1 VDGGAQYLLPYGLD
15 LAAVAAALGEHLDVE
30 PDSERSV
37 DRTFYDTFDG
47 RLHEEGL
54 VAVHDDGRLAVV
66 DAGGYGERASAPLNG
81 RPQRIVAADLPPGSL
96 RDVLEPLIDMRAL
109 TPIARVRSR
118 LGVLRVLDDERKT
131 VVRLAVEQP
140 TLAGGDAL
148 PGRLHVRPM
157 RGYEKALAR
166 VRASVERELGL
177 AAAAAPLHDDAVAAG
192 GGRPGGV
199 PSKVRVRLWP
209 RQRADEAAA
218 TIAAG
223 LLAIIE
229 ANVPGTLAD
238 VDTEFLHDLRVS
250 VRRTRSLQRQL
261 KGVFPPGPLGS
272 FRAGFRWLQQVTGE
286 TRDLDVYLLEFEDFR
301 AAIPAAHAADLDPLH
316 DLLARRRERERRK
329 MVAALRSERAEALLA
344 GWRALV
350 ASLPEARVADRP
362 DALRPIE
369 DVAGERISKVY
380 RRMVKLGRAIDDSS
394 PPEALHE
401 LRKKG
406 KELRYLLEFFS
417 SLFPGD
423 VVKPMVKSLK
433 SLQDV
438 LGRFQDRQVQS
449 ETIRALREDVV
460 KIDGG
465 AAALMAMGLL
475 VDRLEHQQEEA
486 REEFAARFADFAS
499 GEQRR
504 LVKDTFS

>member
-1 VDGGAQYLLPYGLD
+1 VDGAQYLLPDGLD
-15 LAAVAAALGEHLDVE
+15 LAGVTAALAHHLDVE
-30 PDSERSV
+30 PDSDRSA

-47 RLHEEGL
+47 RLHDEGL

-66 DAGGYGERASAPLNG
+66 DAGGYGERASAPLTG
-81 RPQRIVAADLPPGSL
+81 RPQRILAADLPPGSL
-96 RDVLEPLIDMRAL
+96 RDVLEPLIEMRAL
-109 TPIARVRSR
+109 TPVARVRST
-118 LGVLRVLDDERKT
+118 LGALRVLDDERKT
-131 VVRLAVEQP
+131 VVRLAIEHP
-140 TLAGGDAL
+140 TLVGAGPL
-148 PGRLHVRPM
+148 PARLHVRPV
-157 RGYEKALAR
+157 RGYDKALAR
-166 VRASVERELGL
+166 VCGSVERELGF
-177 AAAAAPLHDDAVAAG
+177 AVAPTPLHDDAVAAAG
-192 GGRPGGV
+192 GKPGGV
-199 PSKVRVRLWP
+199 PSKVRVHLWP

-250 VRRTRSLQRQL
+250 VRRTRSLQCQL
-261 KGVFPPGPLGS
+261 KRVFPPGPLES
-272 FRAGFRWLQQVTGE
+272 FRAGFRWLQQATGD

-301 AAIPAAHAADLDPLH
+301 AAIGAAHAADLDPLH
-316 DLLARRRERERRK
+316 DLLARRRQRERRK
-329 MVAALRSERAEALLA
+329 MVAALRSDRAQALLA
-344 GWRALV
+344 GWRAFV
-350 ASLPEARVADRP
+350 ASLPDARVVDRP

-369 DVAGERISKVY
+369 DVAGERITKVY
-380 RRMVKLGRAIDDSS
+380 RRMVKMGRAIDDSS

-475 VDRLEHQQEEA
+475 VDRLEREQVQA
-486 REEFAARFADFAS
+486 RAEFAARFADFAS
-499 GEQRR
+499 PAQRH
-504 LVKDTFS
+504 LVKDTFA

>member
-1 VDGGAQYLLPYGLD
+1 VGDGAQYLLPDGLD
-15 LAAVAAALGEHLDVE
+15 LAAVTAALGAHLDVE

-66 DAGGYGERASAPLNG
+66 DAGGYGERASAQVTG
-81 RPQRIVAADLPPGSL
+81 RPRRIVVADLPPGSL
-96 RDVLEPLIDMRAL
+96 RELLEPLIEMRAL

-118 LGVLRVLDDERKT
+118 LGALRVLDVERKT

-140 TLAGGDAL
+140 TLAGGGAL
-148 PGRLHVRPM
+148 PGRLHVRPV

-166 VRASVERELGL
+166 VRSSVERELGF

-199 PSKVRVRLWP
+199 QSKLHFELRAG
-209 RQRADEAAA
+209 QRADQAAA

-223 LLAIIE
+223 LLSVIE
-229 ANVPGTLAD
+229 ANLPGTLAD

-261 KGVFPPGPLGS
+261 KGVFPPEPLAR
-272 FRAGFRWLQQVTGE
+272 FRADFRWLQQVTGDL
-286 TRDLDVYLLEFEDFR
+286 RDLDVYLLEFDDFR
-301 AAIPAAHAADLDPLH
+301 AAIPPAHAADLEPLRG
-316 DLLARRRERERRK
+316 LLARRRERARKK
-329 MVAALRSERAEALLA
+329 MVAALSSDRASALLD
-344 GWRALV
+344 GWRAFI
-350 ASLPEARVADRP
+350 ASLPPSP
-362 DALRPIE
+362 DAVE
-369 DVAGERISKVY
+369 DVAAERISKVY
-380 RRMVKLGRAIDDSS
+380 RRMVKMGSAIDDSS
-394 PPEALHE
+394 PAEDLHE

-417 SLFPGD
+417 SLFPSD

-449 ETIRALREDVV
+449 ETIRALREEVV
-460 KIDGG
+460 GIDGG

-475 VDRLEHQQEEA
+475 VDRLEHQQGEA

-499 GEQRR
+499 GKQRR